1 MNTHT
6 NESTHDINASDR
18 SENRALVSPKVPDA
32 IYDENHQG
40 LLPLDKLTSPLRVEF
55 ELWNDARRGDT
66 YQLLWNNNPVGIIK
80 IVTTEQ
86 PGDSLFLEVPTLFF
100 LEGVHSV
107 AYRATEVENGVSSD
121 AAFTSVE
128 IDLTTPGLPQLGP
141 MKFPEVVECGLT
153 SAELADLGDQLVA
166 EIGSYADIYQL
177 DEIRTYWGDVEGPGA
192 IVSKTE
198 AGFNRILVTYTKPF
212 LITLGDFDGYV
223 TYTVKDRAGNVSAPS
238 LGAHVQLLL
247 NETLEQSNKAQP
259 GDTACTTR
267 QSSNVVDITLR
278 LQSSLSYPS
287 K

>member
-166 EIGSYADIYQL
+166 EVGSYADIYQL

-212 LITLGDFDGYV
+212 LISLGDFDGYV
-223 TYTVKDRAGNVSAPS
+223 TYTVKDRAGNISAPS

-247 NETLEQSNKAQP
+247 NEKLGQSNKAQP
-259 GDTACTTR
+259 GDTTCTPR

>member
-66 YQLLWNNNPVGIIK
+66 YQLLWNNNPVGVIK

-121 AAFTSVE
+121 AASTSVE

-166 EIGSYADIYQL
+166 EVGSYADIYQL

-212 LITLGDFDGYV
+212 LISLGDFDGYV
-223 TYTVKDRAGNVSAPS
+223 TYTVKDRAGNISAPS

-247 NETLEQSNKAQP
+247 NEKLGQSNKAQP
-259 GDTACTTR
+259 GDTTCTPR